1 MIAME
6 LKSKVVSFVI
16 YLVDNHYFYLI

>member
-1 MIAME
+1 MIPME
-6 LKSKVVSFVI
+6 LKSKVISFVI